1 MLSSSQHDSKHT
13 ACHTPFDGCQP
24 DDRGVNPLALSG
36 RGGRGLAGVCTTLAI
51 FYFSGNLRSMVC
63 ALLVLVGVIVGTV
76 ISASLLL
83 RSDRYR

>member
-1 MLSSSQHDSKHT
+1 MPAVVSVCQSLDT
-13 ACHTPFDGCQP
+13 GCQP
-24 DDRGVNPLALSG
+24 AGIVREG
-36 RGGRGLAGVCTTLAI
+36 GGRGLAGVCTTLAI
-51 FYFSGNLRSMVC
+51 FYFSGNLRSMVY

>member
-1 MLSSSQHDSKHT
+1 MDVSRMTVVSTRWH
-13 ACHTPFDGCQP
+13 CP
-24 DDRGVNPLALSG
+24 
-36 RGGRGLAGVCTTLAI
+36 GGGWWGLAGVCTTLAI